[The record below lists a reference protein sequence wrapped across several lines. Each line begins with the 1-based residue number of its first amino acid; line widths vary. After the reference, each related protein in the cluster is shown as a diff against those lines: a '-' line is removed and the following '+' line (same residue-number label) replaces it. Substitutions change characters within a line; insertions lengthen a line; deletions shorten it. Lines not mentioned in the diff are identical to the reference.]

1 MKRLLPDLVL
11 CARAAESLPRLGG
24 EGKAWSLEPERS
36 GFESQLCHLY
46 LSIRP
51 CAQSMWLYKPQFSHL
66 QSGANNPNLWAA
78 SFRDYV
84 WQVPGVE
91 WVLYK

>member
-11 CARAAESLPRLGG
+11 YARAAESLLRLGG
-24 EGKAWSLEPERS
+24 EGKAWSLELERP

-46 LSIRP
+46 LSIQP

-78 SFRDYV
+78 NFRDYV
-84 WQVPGVE
+84 WQVPGIE